1 MGGGAPMVIQSMC
14 NTKTWDVEKTVQQI
28 KDFRAA
34 GCDIVRIAIP
44 DMRAAE
50 AVPAIKEQVD
60 MPLVADI
67 HFDHRLALLA
77 AQGGAKKIAKELAG
91 FIANY
96 DKLDAAGKEFVTKY
110 DALKKAETMLIVEYV
125 IAAVLV
131 VGAAAVIIVT
141 VRKKKVK
148 AE

>member
-1 MGGGAPMVIQSMC
+1 MNTRDTTKKITVGGLEIGGGAPVTVQSMC

-60 MPLVADI
+60 MPLVHSLEVDFLNILVKVQLVYKSLLKILKEKYQKQLKNQDI
-67 HFDHRLALLA
+67 LHQLLNVKVYI
-77 AQGGAKKIAKELAG
+77 KKIQT
-91 FIANY
+91 I
-96 DKLDAAGKEFVTKY
+96 
-110 DALKKAETMLIVEYV
+110 
-125 IAAVLV
+125 
-131 VGAAAVIIVT
+131 
-141 VRKKKVK
+141 
-148 AE
+148 